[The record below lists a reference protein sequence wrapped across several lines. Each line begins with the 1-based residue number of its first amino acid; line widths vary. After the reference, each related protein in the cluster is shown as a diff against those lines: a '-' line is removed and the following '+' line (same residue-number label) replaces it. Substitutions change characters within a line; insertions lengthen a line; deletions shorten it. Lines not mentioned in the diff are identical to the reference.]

1 MTASREDLAA
11 GRPVTAAPQDAAELS
26 RGQVRGSALLLL
38 GRLASMVLT
47 VATQVVV
54 VRTLSTTDFGAFAFA
69 LAITSACRTLL
80 SLGQSKSLSRH
91 LAMYDEQRDHGR
103 LIGAALVTGLTVLLT
118 SLVVVSG
125 VLLLR
130 DQIGVTFLDSV
141 DAVEVLVVL
150 VFLAPV
156 EALDEVFV
164 AMFAVFAKPTAIFF
178 RRYLLTPALR
188 FGTVVAVALTGGTAM
203 QIAVGYVATSVLGI
217 ALYVVLLWSVLGER
231 GILRDLERH
240 QVVLPFRDVFSFS
253 LPLLSLELVYLST
266 HVGSVLLLAYYWS
279 AAEVADY
286 RAVFPAARLNQFVYA
301 GFGLLF
307 LPMAARLFA
316 RGDREGL
323 RSRYWHSAMLLAV
336 LSFPVCAMTVPF
348 APATTV
354 ALFGERYADAA
365 GLLAILGLGYY
376 LNVCL
381 GFNLLALQVVG
392 RVRFLLGVNVL
403 VAAGN
408 LGLGL
413 ALVPARGA
421 TGVAVAN
428 AVTLLV
434 QNALYQW
441 GLRRALGT
449 RFLDRSCRRVYLVIV
464 AALLL
469 LTTCQVLLDP
479 GIVVALPVA
488 GVVSLGLLAL
498 TRRQL
503 EIGETFPELLR
514 VPGLRRL
521 LV

>member
-1 MTASREDLAA
+1 MSASKQALPA
-11 GRPVTAAPQDAAELS
+11 GRPVTDAPDAAELS
-26 RGQVRGSALLLL
+26 RGQVRGSALLIV

-69 LAITSACRTLL
+69 LAITSGCRTLL

-91 LAMYDEQRDHGR
+91 MAMYDEQRDHGR
-103 LIGAALVTGLTVLLT
+103 LIGAALVTGLTVLLS

-130 DQIGVTFLDSV
+130 NQIGATFLDSV
-141 DAVEVLVVL
+141 DAVDVLVVL

-164 AMFAVFAKPTAIFF
+164 ALFAVFAKPVAIFF

-188 FGTVVAVALTGGTAM
+188 FGTVVAVAVTGGTATQM
-203 QIAVGYVATSVLGI
+203 AVGYVLTSVLGI
-217 ALYVVLLWSVLGER
+217 ALYAVLLGSVLRER
-231 GILRDLERH
+231 GVLSGLERR
-240 QVVLPFRDVFSFS
+240 QVVLPFREVFSFS
-253 LPLLSLELVYLST
+253 LPLLSQELVYLST
-266 HVGSVLLLAYYWS
+266 HIGSVMLLAYFWNAS
-279 AAEVADY
+279 EVADY
-286 RAVFPAARLNQFVYA
+286 RAVFPAARLNQFVYT
-301 GFGLLF
+301 GFALLF

-323 RSRYWHSAMLLAV
+323 RTRYWHSALLLAV

-365 GLLAILGLGYY
+365 GLLTILGLGYY

-392 RVRFLLGVNVL
+392 RVRYLLGVNVL

-408 LGLGL
+408 LALGW
-413 ALVPARGA
+413 ALVPAHGA

-434 QNALYQW
+434 QNVLYQW
-441 GLRRALGT
+441 ALRGALGT
-449 RFLDRSCRRVYLVIV
+449 RFVDPSCRRGYAVIG

-469 LTTCQVLLDP
+469 LTACQLLLDP
-479 GIVVALPVA
+479 TLVVALPLA
-488 GVVSLGLLAL
+488 AVVSLGVLFL

-503 EIGETFPELLR
+503 EIEQTFPELLR

-521 LV
+521 LA